1 LARRPHKPDASGPAD
16 RPPAKT
22 GREAAFDAIASQ
34 ARRFPDL
41 LPGAVRAS
49 HLEPREAAFAHAL
62 YEAVATRWLTLT
74 AVLDARLRRPL
85 AKTDPEIRA
94 ALLGGAGQLLL
105 LGGVPPHA
113 AIDESVNWLKGRRG
127 GGAKGRSQAG
137 LVNAVLRRVGE
148 SVAGREAG
156 PWDGGRDSLPLA
168 GGEVLRLAEPVLD
181 EDELRRY
188 AAATGCPPALL
199 RQWTEQV
206 GIDAAKA
213 RAMHSIVRPPV
224 VLNVAHAVSPVPDT
238 EPHDRTGSAVFTG
251 AAGSLGE
258 LLAERRDVWVQD
270 VSSAATVGSV
280 SDLDPKVVIDMCAG
294 VGTKTR
300 QLAAVFPNAE
310 VIASDQDESKLESL
324 RIDSD
329 RVRTHALEDLPY
341 AFGGAADLV
350 LLDVPCSNTGVLPR
364 RPEARYRAGT
374 EQRTRLA
381 DTQRQIVAD
390 ALRLLAPGGKLLY
403 ATCSL
408 EPEENHELAAWAA
421 KWHKL
426 KIGRERFDE
435 PSGLPGEPAS
445 RYADGAYSVPLSR

>member
-1 LARRPHKPDASGPAD
+1 MPRRPSNPDASGPTD

-22 GREAAFDAIASQ
+22 GREAAFDAIAAQ

-41 LPGAVRAS
+41 LPAALRAG

-85 AKTDPEIRA
+85 AKTDPDIRA

-113 AIDESVNWLKGRRG
+113 AIDESVNWLKARKG

-137 LVNAVLRRVGE
+137 LVNAVLRRIAE
-148 SVAGREAG
+148 SVIGREPG
-156 PWDGGRDSLPLA
+156 PWNDARDALPLST
-168 GGEVLRLAEPVLD
+168 GEIVRLAAPVLD
-181 EDELRRY
+181 EDELRRVS
-188 AAATGCPPALL
+188 AAGSCPAPLL
-199 RQWTEQV
+199 RRWAGEV
-206 GIDAAKA
+206 GREGARD

-224 VLNVAHAVSPVPDT
+224 VLNVSHAGSPVPDT
-238 EPHDRTGSAVFTG
+238 EPHNRDGSAVFTG
-251 AAGSLGE
+251 PHGSLGD
-258 LLAERRDVWVQD
+258 LLAGRRDVWVQD
-270 VSSAATVGSV
+270 ASSAATVASV
-280 SDLDPKVVIDMCAG
+280 SNLDPKIVIDMCAG

-310 VIASDQDESKLESL
+310 IIASDQDASKLDSL
-324 RIDSD
+324 ADDSG
-329 RVRTHALEDLPY
+329 RVRTHALDDLPF
-341 AFGGAADLV
+341 AMGGAADLV

-374 EQRTRLA
+374 DQHKRLA
-381 DTQRQIVAD
+381 DTQRQIIAD

-408 EPEENHELAAWAA
+408 EPEENREIAAWAG
-421 KWHKL
+421 KWHEL
-426 KIGRERFDE
+426 KASRERFDE
-435 PSGLPGEPAS
+435 PAGLPGDPPG
-445 RYADGAYSVPLSR
+445 RYRDGAYSVLLSR